1 MVARDEIAQVAQRV
15 GDDVEDGAIGG
26 DRNVLI
32 EPGDA
37 EAWLGPH
44 GAGVRRLLAA
54 DDPQERRLSG
64 SVPADHADAFASLD
78 PQVRFAEQRQVA
90 ECYRDLVEGNERHR
104 LRLRRI
110 VAQEIVGSGQHFG
123 PIACREQLQE
133 PVDGFP
139 GHALFQHRRDAR
151 HELLEGTGRHS
162 DVEAVN
168 PASAVR
174 GKDRSPG

>member
-15 GDDVEDGAIGG
+15 GDDVEDGVIGG

-78 PQVRFAEQRQVA
+78 PQVRVAEQR
-90 ECYRDLVEGNERHR
+90 
-104 LRLRRI
+104 
-110 VAQEIVGSGQHFG
+110 
-123 PIACREQLQE
+123 
-133 PVDGFP
+133 
-139 GHALFQHRRDAR
+139 
-151 HELLEGTGRHS
+151 
-162 DVEAVN
+162 
-168 PASAVR
+168 
-174 GKDRSPG
+174 